1 MQEYVVCIPSYRRPR
16 LCNDLTLTTLATH
29 GIDPARIYV
38 YVADEAEREIYQRT
52 LDGSKYGTLVVAV
65 PGIVNIR
72 EFIIEQWP
80 EGTNIVSVDDD
91 IRDVTFGCSADYG
104 DMHTF
109 LLTAFEECR
118 RRGAYIWGVY
128 PLSNPFFLRGQELT
142 TDLRYVVGAFYG
154 FINRPRLEAIRW
166 DISRQCQ
173 GAKDDD
179 ADGDADDGAGDDGDD
194 DGPEDGAHHGAQ
206 ATTPNGKYSTSNGS
220 TSTGSSGSS
229 SSSSSRAGAVVGAGG
244 GPISPAEKKK
254 LQVSSPDDL

>member
-38 YVADEAEREIYQRT
+38 YVADDAEREIYQRT
-52 LDGSKYGTLVVAV
+52 LDRSRYGALVVAV
-65 PGIVNIR
+65 PGIINAR

-91 IRDVTFGCSADYG
+91 IRDVTFLRSEAYD

-109 LLTAFEECR
+109 LLAAFGECR

-128 PLSNPFFLRGQELT
+128 PLSNPFFLRGQEVT

-173 GAKDDD
+173 DAKDDVELTILYFIN
-179 ADGDADDGAGDDGDD
+179 DGLVLRFNRIGITTTYFR
-194 DGPEDGAHHGAQ
+194 AQ
-206 ATTPNGKYSTSNGS
+206 GGQGKAERRKASHAEACRRLLERYPGYGTLRLKSNGITDFALRRHPS
-220 TSTGSSGSS
+220 AAPG
-229 SSSSSRAGAVVGAGG
+229 
-244 GPISPAEKKK
+244 
-254 LQVSSPDDL
+254 